1 MTLEDLQPDA
11 LTALDAARARADL
24 LIDADLML
32 AVRRRITDTLERA
45 PATSGSVEP
54 NAREVDCLALVDQM
68 LIDVSS
74 MSDETVAT
82 ANRHFSSGGMWDF
95 VAAVYLTEATIRL
108 DIASARLL
116 GGAR

>member
-1 MTLEDLQPDA
+1 MSLEEFQPDA
-11 LTALDAARARADL
+11 LAALDAARARAEH
-24 LIDADLML
+24 LIDAELLL
-32 AVRRRITDTLERA
+32 AVRRRIAETLEGA
-45 PATSGSVEP
+45 PVTSGRLEP
-54 NAREVDCLALVDQM
+54 DAREVDCLALVDQM